1 MLVSLA
7 RLSLALL
14 VVPIALAACGSDD
27 TSAPNAA
34 VATTGALTVS
44 PQNSEYLIGINR
56 VSLALFDQNRH
67 PVSGARASLDVQGGV
82 TGGGSVETRPL
93 EDIGPQYGGIPIY
106 VTTAKFPQ
114 VGSYKFV
121 VRAALA
127 DGSSISGQAFVNV
140 ANKSLEFPI
149 GYGVPALRQPIIGD
163 PGVTIEKVDSGVPP
177 DSWHTATIADGL
189 AQHRPMVL
197 YFGEPGF
204 CKSRT
209 CGPTVKVLQQF
220 QQQGGTSFL
229 FEHIEDHFPAGPDES
244 STMNPAFAAFGLQT
258 DPWVFFVNRDGVISD
273 RFEGPITVAGLV
285 SAAQGTLAGKVPA
298 VDVSVGP

>member
-1 MLVSLA
+1 MLLCLV
-7 RLSLALL
+7 RLFLALL
-14 VVPIALAACGSDD
+14 VVPVGVAACGSDD
-27 TSAPNAA
+27 TNAPNAA
-34 VATTGALTVS
+34 VATTGLLTVS

-56 VSLALFDQNRH
+56 VSLALFDHIRH
-67 PVSGARASLDVQGGV
+67 PVSGARASLDVHGSVSGGV
-82 TGGGSVETRPL
+82 TLETRPL

-106 VTTAKFPQ
+106 VTTAKFPE

-127 DGSSISGQAFVNV
+127 DGSSISGEAIVNV
-140 ANKSLEFPI
+140 TNKSREFPV
-149 GYGVPALRQPIIGD
+149 GYTVPPLRQPITGD
-163 PGVTIEKVDSGVPP
+163 PGVTIEKIDSGVPP

-204 CKSRT
+204 CQSRT

-220 QQQGGTSFL
+220 QQQAGASFL
-229 FEHIEDHFPAGPDES
+229 FEHIEDHFPAGPDQT
-244 STMNPAFAAFGLQT
+244 STTNPAFAAFGLQT
-258 DPWVFFVNRDGVISD
+258 EPWVFFVNSSGVISD
-273 RFEGPITVAGLV
+273 RFEGPITVAELV

-298 VDVSVGP
+298 VDVSLGG